1 MAEKMKGKEWI
12 ETAIATLREWQGIE
26 RESIDFCARM
36 IEETDNPVIRE
47 VMEILRNDS
56 MQHHRVQQFI
66 IDTFTKKSV
75 SLTPEELGAI
85 WSSIEAHDEAE
96 RKTIEMG
103 EKLVEDCPFPVQRVF
118 LEYLLADEQKHDEI
132 LDHLDQI
139 KQGMYPYGS

>member
-12 ETAIATLREWQGIE
+12 ETAVALLREWQAIE
-26 RESIDFCARM
+26 RQSIEFTTQM
-36 IEETDNPVIRE
+36 MEETNNPVIRE

-56 MQHHRVQQFI
+56 VQHHRVQQFI
-66 IDTFTKKSV
+66 IDSFTKSSV

-85 WSSIEAHDEAE
+85 WDAIEKHDEAE
-96 RKTIEMG
+96 RKAIELG
-103 EKLVEDCPFPVQRVF
+103 NQLVDDCPFPVQRVF
-118 LEYLLADEQKHDEI
+118 FEYLLADEEKHDDI